1 MRYLPGHARFCQ
13 SSLSEMRLKTQ
24 YNKSCSCDFMSPS
37 VAGSYVVDTVQS
49 VFQLRNGQFGQSLVV
64 QQIPLDVISEQSY
77 DQIQLVSA
85 KFQGRNITLH

>member
-1 MRYLPGHARFCQ
+1 
-13 SSLSEMRLKTQ
+13 
-24 YNKSCSCDFMSPS
+24 MSPS